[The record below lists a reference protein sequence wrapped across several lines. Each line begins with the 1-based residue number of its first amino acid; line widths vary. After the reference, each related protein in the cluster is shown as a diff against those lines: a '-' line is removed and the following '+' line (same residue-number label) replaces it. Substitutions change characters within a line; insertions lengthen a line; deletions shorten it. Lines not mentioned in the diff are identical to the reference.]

1 MLFKK
6 ILLLTSF
13 YTTMLHASDEHVTIP
28 IKITPDLCAEL
39 LVNHT
44 PSADTTYKAGVDVD
58 GEAVVP
64 ADFDGGIK
72 IEIPKTMT
80 IPIRFDL
87 ARFLGVPVDETI
99 ANHKELIKNIETLTH
114 DNQSLDASSTGIET
128 GLKSI
133 GDATKDIRTILSAKN
148 PTPQQI
154 TQLKQLVSQNAGT
167 FGSILSE
174 IAKHP
179 EQLNSISGLASE
191 NASILDKQFNA
202 YERDPI
208 ILDRNRNFKDQSIA
222 QSESTLENINRT
234 ISEFE
239 VIKNSF
245 NENKELLMNSSK
257 ILAQDYKTL
266 SKSFDV
272 LADTIDKT
280 DHTFVLQSLTKDSTA
295 TDESGQNLT
304 LGEDLTDVKNNLE
317 ALNENKN
324 RYVDNL
330 EVGVVEYVDG
340 KLFFNNQPLF
350 DEQHA
355 KIVDACKKLLS

>member
-1 MLFKK
+1 MLFRKT
-6 ILLLTSF
+6 LLLTCL

-39 LVNHT
+39 LVSHT
-44 PSADTTYKAGVDVD
+44 PSADTTYKPGVDVD

-72 IEIPKTMT
+72 VEIPKTMT

-87 ARFLGVPVDETI
+87 ARFLGVPVDETV
-99 ANHKELIKNIETLTH
+99 ANHKELIKNIDTLTQE
-114 DNQSLDASSTGIET
+114 NQALDTSSTGIET

-133 GDATKDIRTILSAKN
+133 GDATKDIRTILSTKN

-167 FGSILSE
+167 FGALLTE
-174 IAKHP
+174 ISKHP
-179 EQLNSISGLASE
+179 EQLNTISGLVSE

-202 YERDPI
+202 YERDPN
-208 ILDRNRNFKDQSIA
+208 ILDRNRGFKDQSIT

-239 VIKNSF
+239 ALKNSF

-257 ILAQDYKTL
+257 VLAQDYKNL
-266 SKSFDV
+266 SQSFDT

-280 DHTFVLQSLTKDSTA
+280 DDAFVLQSLTKDSTA
-295 TDESGQNLT
+295 TDEAGQNLT

-317 ALNENKN
+317 VLSENKH
-324 RYVDNL
+324 RYGDYL

-340 KLFFNNQPLF
+340 KLYFNNQPLF
-350 DEQHA
+350 NEQQA
-355 KIVDACKKLLS
+355 KIADACKKLLS